1 MASNT
6 IRHTMKEEFI
16 IRDKYFPYI
25 ESFLPKTEHL
35 LFKHI
40 AKYEDKWSGVLTSP
54 YPTKN
59 LPFGEN
65 DTGEDN
71 DIVFRCTGIDQSEM
85 RSLIKTMPLPGK
97 LTKEKAAFNPIQIT
111 LYLIIRYY
119 IFTKQPKKAKIIY
132 PYYGYS
138 IYWKRWEKSFPYGVN
153 EQVMIYTINN
163 MSYRNLIKKLGSVKL
178 LLEYIV
184 EHVFEYYHDGL
195 AESCDEDIRYILD
208 QVQSD
213 ISGKVNTIASAYYK
227 TNEEKAKILTSS
239 VLYDDGSQRVDSS
252 TTGLAESYAQNYT
265 QKFSS
270 DAISIPKIRMACS
283 FAGEVSARE
292 IENTLNYIKNNVS
305 SKRIHDFYSAI
316 FFHFLSLDDPNA
328 NEKGI
333 HSMAF
338 FAKMRNVITKG
349 NSINKNI
356 VTMINCTNEWL
367 DNSSDTFRLTT
378 REGTKTNYR
387 KALYYYFLLI
397 VANK

>member
-1 MASNT
+1 MASHS
-6 IRHTMKEEFI
+6 IRHQMKEEFI

-25 ESFLPKTEHL
+25 ESFLPKTEKL

-40 AKYEDKWSGVLTSP
+40 ARYEDKWSGVLTSP
-54 YPTKN
+54 YPLRN

-65 DTGEDN
+65 DRGEDN
-71 DIVFRCTGIDQSEM
+71 DIVFKCTGIDPDEM
-85 RSLIKTMPLPGK
+85 RALIKTMPLPGK

-119 IFTKQPKKAKIIY
+119 TFTNQLNKAKIIY

-138 IYWKRWEKSFPYGVN
+138 IYWKRWEKSFPHGVN

-178 LLEYIV
+178 LLEYVV
-184 EHVFEYYHDGL
+184 EHVFEYYREGL
-195 AESCDEDIRYILD
+195 ANSCDEDIRYILD

-227 TNEEKAKILTSS
+227 DHANKTSILTSS
-239 VLYDDGSQRVDSS
+239 TTYEDGSQRVDAS

-265 QKFSS
+265 HKFFSDTISS
-270 DAISIPKIRMACS
+270 SKLRMACS
-283 FAGEVSARE
+283 LTGEVSQKE
-292 IENTLNYIKNNVS
+292 IENTLNYIKNEVS
-305 SKRIHDFYSAI
+305 PDQVHDFYSAI
-316 FFHFLSLDDPNA
+316 FFYFLSMDDPNA

-333 HSMAF
+333 HSMF
-338 FAKMRNVITKG
+338 FLAKMKPVVTKG

-356 VTMINCTNEWL
+356 TMIIKCTNEWL
-367 DNSSDTFRLTT
+367 DNSSNTFRITT
-378 REGTKTNYR
+378 REGTRTNYR
-387 KALYYYFLLI
+387 KALYYYFLLL